1 MTTVDKLREVIT
13 LLELYQKA
21 DDEAVRFLKGFTAK
35 RDDIDHNSRA
45 RKAIAI
51 LAKVIEEMEPQPTWE
66 VNTGQEKH
74 PWKSSPPYNGDGL

>member
-13 LLELYQKA
+13 LLEPYQKA

-51 LAKVIEEMEPQPTWE
+51 IEGVIE
-66 VNTGQEKH
+66 
-74 PWKSSPPYNGDGL
+74 GLGGK